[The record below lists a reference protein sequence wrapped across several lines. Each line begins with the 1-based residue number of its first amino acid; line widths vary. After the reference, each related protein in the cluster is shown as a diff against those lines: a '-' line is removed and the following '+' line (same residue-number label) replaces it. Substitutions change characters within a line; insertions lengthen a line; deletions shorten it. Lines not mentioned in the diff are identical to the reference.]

1 MPKYFWQKL
10 NTTFLCFGQ
19 HWLLKLHMRITLC
32 GHLPQPPLVSALRG
46 EVEFQ
51 LPLPISSQLSIQSL
65 QSVSSGSQCCPKH
78 KNVVFNFC
86 QKYFGIFKRGVRQ
99 RHSFHLLKLKNTV
112 QFAKKNWKNIYSK
125 NTYLNY
131 IMELSE
137 LVRTSDFCMILWL
150 WHQFFTQW
158 YLT

>member
-1 MPKYFWQKL
+1 MPSYLPFQNIKL
-10 NTTFLCFGQ
+10 ETPKEHYSLRPSPSNAAPRRRHRCRRHRRSIGA
-19 HWLLKLHMRITLC
+19 R
-32 GHLPQPPLVSALRG
+32 RG

-65 QSVSSGSQCCPKH
+65 QLVSSGSQCCPKH

-137 LVRTSDFCMILWL
+137 LVRTSDFCMIL
-150 WHQFFTQW
+150 
-158 YLT
+158 